1 MDSKLKE
8 VLTSV
13 AITTLS
19 VLIALRINA
28 MFNSVKTIPPQKVE
42 S

>member
-19 VLIALRINA
+19 VLIALRINS